1 MSFKIYIATFFK
13 KRLPLWVSAC
23 VIVLIT
29 NSSCNINK
37 HLGENE
43 YLVSK
48 NTIKHNGTSI
58 DNSNLEAFVRQKPN
72 HKFLK
77 LFLFN
82 LWLYNTVDK
91 QKMIAYKE
99 KRNIRYDK
107 INEKRIARNTAKNEK
122 RIAKGKPTKQVNL
135 KNKDKTTFRES
146 ILETGEAPVILDS
159 VLTRITVNQMQQ
171 YVIANGYFD
180 SKVRDSVV
188 IHKKKKR
195 AKIYYNV
202 SKSVPYTINSIT
214 YQIEDPLLA
223 YFIYNDTAT
232 CLIKLNSI
240 YNEALLQKERDRITT
255 NQLNNGFYYFATEYV
270 RYLVDTNLAG
280 NNVNI
285 TLIVTKFSEPV
296 SDVNDSLVYKNHPR
310 LYLEN
315 IYVIPETVVDFKG
328 KSNDIE
334 MKDTTFY
341 NGLIIL
347 HNKELIIKRK
357 ELYRSIL
364 VSSGQL
370 YQQNLA
376 EETYKELSS
385 LKIFKS
391 VFIQYIKNPHFSD
404 KLDCYIICQPVV
416 KQSITMEVEGTNTSG
431 NFGVAGS
438 LVFQNK
444 NTFKGAEL
452 VELKLKG
459 ALNAQKTINSA
470 DESADLTNLQKIF
483 NTYQIGPELSI
494 YFPKP
499 LFPFTL
505 FYYKKD
511 ASEKRYF
518 SHPKTILNMSLNY
531 QSSQL
536 YSRTIAN
543 ISYGFKFTNSNG
555 LFTYDIVPFEA
566 YTVKAQLTESYNS
579 TLKKSNDYFLLNS
592 FQDHLTTLSKI
603 SAIFNNQTIPKK
615 RNLMFLKMTISSS
628 GNILR
633 GIYNVTNQPKDS
645 LGRYHLFSTP
655 FSQFVKLEVDYRF
668 YFKIRKNGKLV
679 YRFAGGIGKP
689 LANLSVLP
697 YEQSFFSGG
706 PNGIRAWRARTL
718 GPGSYDPSESSAR
731 FDKIGDVQL
740 ESNLEYRFHIF
751 KSFYGAWFIDAGNVW
766 TLNKDPNK
774 INGNLDAS
782 RFYKEI
788 AIGSGFGIR
797 YDFSFFVLRLDAA
810 IRIRDPQYA
819 ENNRWTFDKHP
830 IRNTTIFNFGIGYPF

>member
-29 NSSCNINK
+29 NSSCNTNK

-43 YLVSK
+43 YLVTK
-48 NTIKHNGTSI
+48 NTIKHNGTTI
-58 DNSNLEAFVRQKPN
+58 DNSNLEAFIRQKPN

-82 LWLYNTVDK
+82 LWLYNTVDR
-91 QKMIAYKE
+91 QKMLAYKE

-107 INEKRIARNTAKNEK
+107 INEKRIARNITKNEK
-122 RIAKGKPTKQVNL
+122 RIAKGKATKQVKL
-135 KNKDKTTFRES
+135 KNKDKLTFRES
-146 ILETGEAPVILDS
+146 ILETGEAPVILDT
-159 VLTRITVNQMQQ
+159 VLTRITVNQIQQ
-171 YVIANGYFD
+171 YVFANGYFD

-188 IHKKKKR
+188 IHKKRKR
-195 AKIYYNV
+195 AKVYYNV
-202 SKSVPYTINSIT
+202 TKSTPYTINSVS

-232 CLIKLNSI
+232 CLIKQNSI

-270 RYLVDTNLAG
+270 RYLVDTNLTG

-285 TLIVTKFSEPV
+285 TLIITKYSE
-296 SDVNDSLVYKNHPR
+296 SISEVNDSLVYKNHPR
-310 LYLEN
+310 FYLQN

-328 KSNDIE
+328 KSNDVH

-347 HNKELIIKRK
+347 HNNDLIIKRK

-370 YQQNLA
+370 YQQNLS

-391 VFIQYIKNPHFSD
+391 VFLQYIKNPHFSD

-431 NFGVAGS
+431 NFGIAGS

-470 DESADLTNLQKIF
+470 DESTDLTNFQKIF
-483 NTYQIGPELSI
+483 NTYQIGPELSV

-566 YTVKAQLTESYNS
+566 YTVKAQLTESYNT

-603 SAIFNNQTIPKK
+603 SAIFNNQIIPKK
-615 RNLMFLKMTISSS
+615 RNFVFLKMTISSS

-633 GIYNVTNQPKDS
+633 GLYNATNQPKDT

-668 YFKIRKNGKLV
+668 YFKIRKNEKLV

-751 KSFYGAWFIDAGNVW
+751 KSFYGAWFVDAGNVW
-766 TLNKDPNK
+766 TLHKDPNK
-774 INGNLDAS
+774 VNGNLDAT

-788 AIGSGFGIR
+788 AIGSGFGLR
-797 YDFSFFVLRLDAA
+797 YDFSFFILRLDAA

-830 IRNTTIFNFGIGYPF
+830 IRNTTILNFGIGYPF

>member
-13 KRLPLWVSAC
+13 KRLPLWISAC

-43 YLVSK
+43 YLVTK
-48 NTIKHNGTSI
+48 NTIKHNGTTI

-91 QKMIAYKE
+91 QKMLAYKE
-99 KRNIRYDK
+99 KRNLRYDK
-107 INEKRIARNTAKNEK
+107 INEKRIARNIAKNEK
-122 RIAKGKPTKQVNL
+122 RIAKGKATKQVNL

-195 AKIYYNV
+195 AKVYYNV
-202 SKSVPYTINSIT
+202 SKSLPYTINAIS

-223 YFIYNDTAT
+223 YFIYNDTST

-240 YNEALLQKERDRITT
+240 YNEAILQKERDRITT
-255 NQLNNGFYYFATEYV
+255 NQLNNGYYYFATEYI

-285 TLIVTKFSEPV
+285 TLIVTKFSESV

-328 KSNDIE
+328 KSNDMY

-347 HNKELIIKRK
+347 HNKDLIIKRK

-376 EETYKELSS
+376 EDTYKELSS
-385 LKIFKS
+385 LRIFKS
-391 VFIQYIKNPHFSD
+391 VFIQYIKNPHFTD

-566 YTVKAQLTESYNS
+566 YTVKAQLTESYNA

-830 IRNTTIFNFGIGYPF
+830 IRNTTILNFGIGYPF